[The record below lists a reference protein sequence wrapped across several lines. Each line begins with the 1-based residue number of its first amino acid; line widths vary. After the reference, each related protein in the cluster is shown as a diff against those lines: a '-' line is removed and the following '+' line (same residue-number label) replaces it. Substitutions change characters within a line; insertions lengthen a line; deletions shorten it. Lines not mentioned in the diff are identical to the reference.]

1 MAWII
6 KSYGDGS
13 LSQTC
18 SSWHI
23 YSIQDPLAEN
33 RGWKRRA
40 TEFINPSFG
49 DNFLRPGN

>member
-6 KSYGDGS
+6 KSYGVGD
-13 LSQTC
+13 LSQTF

-33 RGWKRRA
+33 RDSKRRA

-49 DNFLRPGN
+49 HNCLRPGN

>member
-1 MAWII
+1 MAWI
-6 KSYGDGS
+6 KSYGDGG

-23 YSIQDPLAEN
+23 YSIQDPFAEN
-33 RGWKRRA
+33 RGLKRRA